1 MTITQT
7 LPEQEIEFIRN
18 EVRNNREAYKK
29 LIPMVEAIERLLD
42 NEDFKLVVS
51 TGYFQ
56 DELMNNARIV
66 SMNGNEDLVQR
77 AVIRMKGIHAF
88 REFLN
93 NKLIQGKEAKDYL
106 AYSEDDLVTMF
117 VNQTAQQGNE

>member
-1 MTITQT
+1 MTLTQSLT
-7 LPEQEIEFIRN
+7 EQEVDFIRN
-18 EVRNNREAYKK
+18 EVRANREAYKK
-29 LIPMVEAIERLLD
+29 LISVVGAIERLLE

-93 NKLIQGKEAKDYL
+93 NKLVQGREAKEYL
-106 AYSEDDLVTMF
+106 SYSEDDLVTMF
-117 VNQTAQQGNE
+117 VNKTAQQGNE